1 MSIGVTS
8 TLPNLLFRIPSPRSM
23 SAPNP
28 ADLLNSLVDT
38 HWETAARHA
47 WRQYQQRGRGAIVFP
62 VEPDADESERTPLRY
77 LTFTDEEAA
86 QDGTFDRLHRFV
98 ASYDPEREIV
108 AAAVLPDDR
117 TVFDIY
123 EQPPPPPDA

>member
-1 MSIGVTS
+1 MRREPPSA
-8 TLPNLLFRIPSPRSM
+8 LNDLLFRIPFPHSM
-23 SAPNP
+23 SAPDP
-28 ADLLNSLVDT
+28 GDLLNGLVDT

-86 QDGTFDRLHRFV
+86 QEGTFDRLHRFV
-98 ASYDPEREIV
+98 ASYNPECEIV
-108 AAAVLPDDR
+108 AAAVLPNDR
-117 TVFDIY
+117 TVFDVY
-123 EQPPPPPDA
+123 EQIPPPPDA